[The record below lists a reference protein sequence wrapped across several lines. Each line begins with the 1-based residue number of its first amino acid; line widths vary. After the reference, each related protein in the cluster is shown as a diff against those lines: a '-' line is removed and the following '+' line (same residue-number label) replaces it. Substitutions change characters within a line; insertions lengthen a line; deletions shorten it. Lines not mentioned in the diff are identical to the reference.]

1 MEDYSKPF
9 DILANLPR
17 IRKRKIWEVIMDG
30 KVVQLVGATDNRK
43 ITAERYIA
51 NKYPNAQFTLKFLEY
66 RIQSPNVGVDKQKS
80 FSRLLEKK
88 ERRKMGMMI
97 QSDCCNEPMSGSQ
110 IDHEICPCCGEHC
123 VVISDED

>member
-1 MEDYSKPF
+1 MENYAKNF

-66 RIQSPNVGVDKQKS
+66 RI
-80 FSRLLEKK
+80 
-88 ERRKMGMMI
+88 
-97 QSDCCNEPMSGSQ
+97 
-110 IDHEICPCCGEHC
+110 
-123 VVISDED
+123 